1 MRILAG
7 LLLCLTPLSVW
18 AQGSV
23 GSVTGLVL
31 DPSGASVP
39 NARVVLRNIEKSVEQ
54 STLTTEAGVYT
65 FPSVA
70 VGRYELTVEA
80 AGFSRF
86 VATELRVESASVTR
100 LDARLTLAAE
110 TEFVRVTAELPLL
123 QSETSSQATVVNR
136 NLLDRI
142 PFQLAG
148 TNRDVTSFIR
158 LVPGVDGGSGNFRL
172 LIAGGRQH
180 TNEVLVDG
188 VTNTYR
194 ASVNTPFSVRPSM
207 TSVSEFRVEV
217 AVPPA
222 EFGRTSSGVII
233 MTTKSGTNELRGNM
247 DFLLRNNRLDARK
260 YNQAKAD
267 VTRQGEGT
275 FNLGGPVMLPR
286 VYDGRNR
293 TFFFT
298 DLMVFRRINQPLD
311 VVDTYPAEALRRG
324 DFSSTGRPLY
334 DPLTGSAGRNR
345 APFPDN
351 VIPANRISGF
361 ARAVLPVIPLPNV
374 PGLERNFIGSQTV
387 LENQFAWM
395 LKIDHRITDRH
406 SLTSVFRYNW
416 MERYEDRSAS
426 QTKIASNFYND
437 FPTAYHGLIH
447 YDWIIRPNLL
457 NKFSFSGTD
466 WFSDFRQTPHI
477 AYQVPNAFGP
487 GFPALRFTAHNLTA
501 IGANVDRTVHS
512 RIYQIQDALSWTLGR
527 HNMKFGFRYDHQ
539 QDNTQTLGNQN
550 GTYMFAPFATGLS
563 GAATSGHAFAS
574 FLLGA
579 PQTAA
584 MQFGLPYLARSPA
597 LGVFA
602 QDDWKVTPRLTLNYG
617 LRYEMQYPW
626 YDRDGNNSTFD
637 PDTPNPGAGGRPG
650 AMVFAGSGQGRLGRT
665 RIIDN
670 YWGGWGPRLGMAYR
684 LASSTVLR
692 AGAGVFYAPRR
703 YAPQYTQGFSANVS
717 QASLDG
723 GFTPPFYLDAG
734 WPAGIA
740 VRPPF
745 ISPTLGNNQAVRYVN
760 PDGVRGSGRLGRTYQ
775 MQVNL
780 QHQWAGTLLEAG
792 WISTQGRFIP
802 NSTLENIN
810 QVDPRWLPLGD
821 LLRQSITSAAV
832 AERGF
837 TLPYAGF
844 TGTLAQALRPY
855 PQVQQITYEDAPN
868 GNSNYHALTA
878 KVERRFSAGFTML
891 GAYTWSKLIS
901 DVEMVQGGV
910 SLLQDHF
917 NRRAERAVA
926 NIDIPHRFVG
936 SFSWELP
943 FGRQKRWLNQG
954 LAAAV
959 FGNWAVAG
967 ILTYEGA
974 SPLPVRIPNS
984 LPLFNGQLRPDV
996 LSGADPYVKRAG
1008 GDFRP
1013 GNTLTGETGDVL
1025 LNRAAFA
1032 TPAPF
1037 QFGSF
1042 SPYASWLRGFG
1053 FAGEDFSVLK
1063 RVPIGEARFA
1073 EIRADFFNAFNRTNL
1088 TAPVVDL
1095 TSANFG
1101 RTFDSRPMRVVQF
1114 GGRLSF

>member
-1 MRILAG
+1 MKLWVALLVG
-7 LLLCLTPLSVW
+7 LMPGSLW

-39 NARVVLRNIEKSVEQ
+39 NARVVLKNLERSIEQRTET
-54 STLTTEAGVYT
+54 TLAGVYT

-70 VGRYELTVEA
+70 VGRYELTVDA
-80 AGFSRF
+80 PGFSRF
-86 VATELRVESASVTR
+86 IATELRVESAAVSRV
-100 LDARLTLAAE
+100 DARLTVAAE
-110 TEFVRVTAELPLL
+110 AELVRVTADLPLL
-123 QSETSSQATVVNR
+123 QSETSSQSTVVNR

-158 LVPGVDGGSGNFRL
+158 LVPGVEGGSGNFRL
-172 LIAGGRQH
+172 VIAGGRQH

-207 TSVSEFRVEV
+207 TSVNEFRVEV

-233 MTTKSGTNELRGNM
+233 MTTKSGTNDLSGNV

-260 YNQAKAD
+260 FNQARAD

-275 FNLGGPVMLPR
+275 FNLGGPLLLPR

-298 DLMVFRRINQPLD
+298 DFMVFRRINQPLD
-311 VVDTYPAEALRRG
+311 VVDTYPAEMLRRG
-324 DFSSTGRPLY
+324 DFSPAGRPIF
-334 DPLTGSAGRNR
+334 DPLTGAAGRNR
-345 APFPDN
+345 TPFPDN
-351 VIPANRISGF
+351 VIPGNRISSF

-374 PGLERNFIGSQTV
+374 AGLERNFIGSQTV
-387 LENQFAWM
+387 VENQFAWM
-395 LKIDHRITDRH
+395 LKIDHRITERH
-406 SLTSVFRYNW
+406 SLSSVFRYNW

-426 QTKIASNFYND
+426 QTRIASNFFSD

-447 YDWIIRPNLL
+447 YDWIIRSNLL
-457 NKFSFSGTD
+457 NKFTFSGTD

-550 GTYMFAPFATGLS
+550 GTYTFAPFATGLS
-563 GAATSGHAFAS
+563 GVAASGHAFAS

-584 MQFGLPYLARSPA
+584 MQFGMPYLARSPA

-602 QDDWKVTPRLTLNYG
+602 QDDWKVTSRLTVNVG

-626 YDRDGNNSTFD
+626 YDRDGNNSSFD
-637 PDTPNPGAGGRPG
+637 PDTPNPGAAGRAG
-650 AMVFAGSGQGRLGRT
+650 AMVFAGSGPGRLGRT
-665 RIIDN
+665 RIIEND
-670 YWGGWGPRLGMAYR
+670 WGGWGPRLGLAYR
-684 LASSTVLR
+684 FGSSTVLR

-723 GFTPPFYLDAG
+723 GFTPPFFLDAG
-734 WPAGIA
+734 WPAGVA
-740 VRPPF
+740 VKPPF

-760 PDGVRGSGRLGRTYQ
+760 PSGARGSGRLGRTYQ
-775 MQVNL
+775 TQVNL
-780 QHQWAGTLLEAG
+780 QHQLAGTLLEVG

-810 QVDPRWLPLGD
+810 QVDPRFLALGE
-821 LLRQSITSAAV
+821 LLRQSITSPAV
-832 AERGF
+832 AELGF
-837 TLPYAGF
+837 RPPYPGF
-844 TGTLAQALRPY
+844 TGTLAQALRPF
-855 PQVQQITYEDAPN
+855 PQLQQITYEDAPN

-878 KVERRFSAGFTML
+878 KLERRFSAGLAVL
-891 GAYTWSKLIS
+891 GAYTWSKQIS

-954 LAAAV
+954 LAAAA
-959 FGNWAVAG
+959 FGDWTVAG
-967 ILTYEGA
+967 VVTYESA
-974 SPLPVRIPNS
+974 APLPVRIPNG

-996 LSGADPYVKRAG
+996 ITGVDPYVKRPG
-1008 GDFRP
+1008 SDFRP
-1013 GNTLTGETGDVL
+1013 GNTVTGEAGDAL
-1025 LNRAAFA
+1025 LNRAAFT
-1032 TPAPF
+1032 TPPPL
-1037 QFGSF
+1037 QFGTL

-1053 FAGEDFSVLK
+1053 FAGEDLSVLK
-1063 RVPIGEARFA
+1063 RVRIGESRFA
-1073 EIRADFFNAFNRTNL
+1073 EIRVDLFNAFNRTNL
-1088 TAPVVDL
+1088 SAPVVDL

-1101 RTFDSRPMRVVQF
+1101 RTFDTRPMRVVQL
-1114 GGRLSF
+1114 GARLSF